1 MRTKLMIATAAA
13 AALLAGGAFAQ
24 ASGSNYSQ
32 SAGDTAVNPPAAAA
46 PAPAPAPAA
55 GADVTAPAPAPAPAP
70 DATVAPAAGAPTE
83 RPPAASVSGGTEVIS
98 NGPVPDTPENRA
110 KYGKPMSNAGRMTK
124 PAGN

>member
-24 ASGSNYSQ
+24 ASGSNFSQ
-32 SAGDTAVNPPAAAA
+32 SAGDTAVNPPAVV
-46 PAPAPAPAA
+46 PAPAPAA
-55 GADVTAPAPAPAPAP
+55 GSDVAAPPAI
-70 DATVAPAAGAPTE
+70 DATVAPAAGPATE
-83 RPPAASVSGGTEVIS
+83 RTSAASVSGGVDVVS